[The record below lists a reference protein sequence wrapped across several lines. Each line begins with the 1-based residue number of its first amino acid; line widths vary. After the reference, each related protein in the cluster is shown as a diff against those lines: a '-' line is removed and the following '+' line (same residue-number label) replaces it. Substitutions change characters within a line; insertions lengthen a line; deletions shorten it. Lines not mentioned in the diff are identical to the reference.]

1 MARTVR
7 DAKLETREAR
17 KRLPARPAPHWRTLI
32 PGALHLG
39 YRRRRKDAPGN
50 WCYRV
55 YRSLRGAD
63 KGSPYRV
70 HLLGVADDFQD
81 ADGTRVLSFADA
93 QKLAHDRAARP
104 AKRGRLTVG
113 DTIADY
119 VEYLKAQRKTA
130 DEVESTAARHIL
142 PALGETR
149 VDELTT
155 DALTNWR
162 DRLATTPALVRTRNG
177 EPQNHKPAPN
187 TEDRK
192 RARRATTNRVLTM
205 LKAALNRAF
214 KRGLV
219 DDDLA
224 WRRVKPFG
232 EVDAARPG
240 FLTVSEAKGLI
251 NAADKTSGFR
261 DLVHAGLI
269 TGCRYG
275 ELCALQVGDFH
286 RGKIAIRKS
295 KSGKPRDVVLNDEGV
310 AFFTQLTAGRANDS
324 PMLPRANGEAW
335 QASQQARPMLE
346 ACRRAR
352 INPPV
357 GIHQLRHTWASL
369 SVMGGMPLMVIAR
382 NLGHSGTSMVE
393 KHYGHLTESYVDE
406 AIRSSAPKF
415 GVVKRRI
422 TTRLRA

>member
-17 KRLPARPAPHWRTLI
+17 KRLPTRPAPHWRTLV

-55 YRSLRGAD
+55 YRGLRGAD

-81 ADGTRVLSFADA
+81 ADGSRVLSFADA

-113 DTIADY
+113 DAMADY

-130 DEVESTAARHIL
+130 DEVESTAAKHIL

-155 DALTNWR
+155 DALMKWR
-162 DRLATTPALVRTRNG
+162 DDLATAPALIRTRDG
-177 EPQNHKPAPN
+177 EPQKHKPAPN
-187 TEDRK
+187 TEDKK
-192 RARRATTNRVLTM
+192 RARRATANRILTM
-205 LKAALNRAF
+205 LKAALNRSF

-240 FLTVSEAKGLI
+240 FLTVGEAKRLI
-251 NAADKTSGFR
+251 NVADRASGFR
-261 DLVHAGLI
+261 DLVHAALL

-286 RGKIAIRKS
+286 QSKIAIHTS
-295 KSGKPRDVVLNDEGV
+295 KSGKPRDVVLTDEGV
-310 AFFTQLTAGRANDS
+310 AFFTQLTAGRASYS
-324 PMLPRANGEAW
+324 PMLVRANGEAW
-335 QASQQARPMLE
+335 KESQQARPMLE
-346 ACRRAR
+346 ACRGAG

-357 GIHQLRHTWASL
+357 GFHQLRHTWASL
-369 SVMGGMPLMVIAR
+369 SVMGGMPLMVVAR
-382 NLGHSGTSMVE
+382 NLGHSGTAMIE
-393 KHYGHLTESYVDE
+393 KYYGHLTESYVDE
-406 AIRSSAPKF
+406 AIRSSAPRF
-415 GVVKRRI
+415 GAVKRGNV
-422 TTRLRA
+422 TPPGA